1 MWSLYVTKTRFKY
14 GHQYD
19 VDEKE
24 TGLNYKLTL
33 QQYLTPTKK
42 KNLFLYTQHLLG
54 NVYVTLVFDL
64 RLRKCFEI
72 LSQTISFDYD
82 RKFSVVF
89 NIDRRRC
96 THQGLNKTQSGK
108 VSLVSV
114 QRFSCTIRENYIH
127 KRTLRSTWKKK
138 VR

>member
-64 RLRKCFEI
+64 RLRKCLKSYLKLLASTMI
-72 LSQTISFDYD
+72 ANSRSSSISTDAAAHI
-82 RKFSVVF
+82 K
-89 NIDRRRC
+89 
-96 THQGLNKTQSGK
+96 G
-108 VSLVSV
+108 
-114 QRFSCTIRENYIH
+114 
-127 KRTLRSTWKKK
+127 
-138 VR
+138 